1 MGCCIMKTGHTED
14 PVLAAWR
21 RGSEK
26 PVPVDF
32 LPRERRMGWWRG
44 EKCCRDGETETQK
57 KMDRDMKRD
66 RQK

>member
-14 PVLAAWR
+14 LVLTAWR

-57 KMDRDMKRD
+57 KMDRDMKTD